1 VDSEGVRICHER
13 QDVACQTLQHTELP
27 GSIPN
32 IMKPKRKWTVREEA
46 NAITVWAF
54 RNGYIE
60 ELHAGKYSE
69 LLEQPGLSR
78 ITDAEMKKLN
88 VGISTKIAEILTMR
102 DTNPEEYEK
111 KIDFF
116 LRYCAQWEK

>member
-1 VDSEGVRICHER
+1 MSR
-13 QDVACQTLQHTELP
+13 
-27 GSIPN
+27 
-32 IMKPKRKWTVREEA
+32 KRKWTVREEA

-78 ITDAEMKKLN
+78 ITDVEMKKLN
-88 VGISTKIAEILTMR
+88 IGISSKIAEILTLR
-102 DTNPEEYEK
+102 DTNPGEYERN
-111 KIDFF
+111 IAYF
-116 LRYCAQWEK
+116 LQCCANWEK